1 MTEPEYRFQE
11 ALGLFQASKYRDA
24 ILSFIALYQDGH
36 YKTEILEILN
46 EACYEPNEEEMRRT
60 FQKNTALLKQY
71 PFVLGE
77 INCTFETLP
86 YRLYMVSDTEFYLF
100 QKDEKIF
107 TELYQFKDGTPF
119 ALHSKRV
126 ETILFLEHEVN
137 FSHLSFLND
146 TVRRSEDLAYR

>member
-60 FQKNTALLKQY
+60 FQKNTAL
-71 PFVLGE
+71 
-77 INCTFETLP
+77 
-86 YRLYMVSDTEFYLF
+86 
-100 QKDEKIF
+100 
-107 TELYQFKDGTPF
+107 
-119 ALHSKRV
+119 
-126 ETILFLEHEVN
+126 
-137 FSHLSFLND
+137 
-146 TVRRSEDLAYR
+146 